1 MPRTGEQI
9 LVVGGWRGWQWV
21 GVQTDFIVYL
31 MFKLNNIQKQFREIE
46 GKNKK
51 LLLIKGRLS
60 KFVDNSGC
68 HICSALSNIYIN
80 SGPCGGI
87 VRFAHKFFG
96 SLYAFG
102 KDTQTSQQDIINQK
116 LKKINKINKFYHW
129 IIQSS
134 LHLIIVIFAYFNA
147 LRHQYKTG
155 NRITVM

>member
-1 MPRTGEQI
+1 M
-9 LVVGGWRGWQWV
+9 

-60 KFVDNSGC
+60 KFVDNSG
-68 HICSALSNIYIN
+68 SALSNIYIN

-102 KDTQTSQQDIINQK
+102 KDTQTSQCYLKDIEAFIDFHCLGLN
-116 LKKINKINKFYHW
+116 LKKN
-129 IIQSS
+129 
-134 LHLIIVIFAYFNA
+134 IF
-147 LRHQYKTG
+147 
-155 NRITVM
+155 I